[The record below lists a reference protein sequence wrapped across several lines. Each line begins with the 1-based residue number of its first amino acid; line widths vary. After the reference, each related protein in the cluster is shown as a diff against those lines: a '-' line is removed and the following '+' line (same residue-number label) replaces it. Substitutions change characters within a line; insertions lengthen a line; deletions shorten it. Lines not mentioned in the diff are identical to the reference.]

1 MVSITYDRNQE
12 RGSDDRDD
20 EGAYESR
27 ASRSVSNCGRGTV
40 FGTVVA
46 LVVQARGGDVGVTSI
61 CCASARSAHVRALV
75 AAAERRLCKQSNCW
89 RSEERGRY
97 TVYILC

>member
-12 RGSDDRDD
+12 REVMTGDD

-27 ASRSVSNCGRGTV
+27 ASRSVSHCGRRTV
-40 FGTVVA
+40 FGTAVA

-89 RSEERGRY
+89 RVKNCMGR
-97 TVYILC
+97 TVYE